1 MCPPNGLAFERFCPA
16 GAWRIGIDD
25 AIACVT
31 AHGRWPGEHEVC
43 FRRLPVA
50 DSGDLIRGQYG
61 VSKLTDQVAAGL
73 RSEAAELTARWKAQ
87 ARSHAPRTGEGVDA
101 SGEAELEPSNAQT
114 IVDALADAVISG
126 ASWQTDL
133 MRRSWD
139 LGSVAHH
146 AGVTLHYMLK
156 EVDLLIAMVLYAAE
170 RELERMEGG
179 SPVEG
184 MQVARRLHEAGS
196 LLRLTAA
203 KGFTHS
209 YLGALRDRYQTL
221 RHDLR
226 NPLGTI
232 KSAISMMDDQSV
244 PAELRADPR
253 FRVMVTRNATSLDGM
268 IGAGLSDDAAHELAF
283 SRQRISLR
291 DIALAVRRDLRQRS
305 AEVAC
310 AIEISEGLPMISADP
325 MGFELM
331 LKAVLVTLLARLPAG
346 STIRIEEAEV
356 KDRSAV
362 VRVVYEHADGVEDSP
377 AAQALASELSEQTG
391 VRIWAAGPVFLE
403 VPGVPVKVADDSPS
417 RR

>member
-1 MCPPNGLAFERFCPA
+1 
-16 GAWRIGIDD
+16 
-25 AIACVT
+25 
-31 AHGRWPGEHEVC
+31 
-43 FRRLPVA
+43 
-50 DSGDLIRGQYG
+50 
-61 VSKLTDQVAAGL
+61 
-73 RSEAAELTARWKAQ
+73 
-87 ARSHAPRTGEGVDA
+87 
-101 SGEAELEPSNAQT
+101 
-114 IVDALADAVISG
+114 
-126 ASWQTDL
+126 

-139 LGSVAHH
+139 LGSIAHH

-156 EVDLLIAMVLYAAE
+156 EVDLLMAMVLYAGE
-170 RELERMEGG
+170 RQLEGLDG
-179 SPVEG
+179 SPTEG
-184 MQVARRLHEAGS
+184 MQIARRLHEAGA

-244 PAELRADPR
+244 PAALRSDPR
-253 FRVMVTRNATSLDGM
+253 FRAMVTRNATSLDGM

-291 DIALAVRRDLRQRS
+291 DIALAVRRDLRHRS

-310 AIEISEGLPMISADP
+310 AIEISEGLPLISADP

-331 LKAVLVTLLARLPAG
+331 LKAVLVTLLARLPTG
-346 STIRIEEAEV
+346 SRIRIEEAEV

-362 VRVVYEHADGVEDSP
+362 VRIIYEHADGVDDP
-377 AAQALASELSEQTG
+377 PGGLALASELSAQTG

-403 VPGVPVKVADDSPS
+403 VPGVPVQVGDDS
-417 RR
+417 